1 MDKWLNNTNAIKIA
15 ALLLGIL
22 LWAVVHL
29 DEEAPPNK
37 VSTLVE
43 TKVIEDVKIIPTG
56 LDERRY
62 LLNALEPQAVR
73 IQVRG
78 QRSLLNSATPDNFKV
93 NLDLRDVKE
102 GTHTLSLTTDLPPG
116 IQLVAMEPSMAVVE
130 VEELQ
135 TKELDVNITTEGTPA
150 DGYKAGTPIVQPSNR
165 VHVTLPKT
173 LMPNVASVSAVINIE
188 GVTAPVKQKR
198 VKLTAYDKA
207 GRAIPE
213 AVLTPPTL
221 EVEVPITRPFKTVP
235 LQVNFVGEL
244 PAGLAISSFEPNVH
258 QVALYGPQSE
268 LDKLDFYDSI
278 QVDVGKLKQSGTMSV
293 KLPVPPNI
301 EKIEPSVVQFD
312 VKIVDA
318 VEKELTNVPIAIS
331 GESDQLKATLA
342 EPAGGQLNLKV
353 IGAPDLLDA
362 LEPNDVQLIANI
374 SGLPPGNHQVPLVVN
389 LPNFVKRADSG
400 KIYATVTLE
409 EVDSSPVTAP
419 PDSGNK
425 GGADGGTG
433 NGGHDGA
440 GGKGSAGGSGSEEPE
455 GGTGKPGHDE
465 PSGGGNGT
473 GGDAES
479 GNNGKGDSGG
489 TGA

>member
-43 TKVIEDVKIIPTG
+43 TKVIDNVKIIPTG
-56 LDERRY
+56 LDEQRY
-62 LLNALEPQAVR
+62 LLNSLEPQVVR

-78 QRSLLNSATPDNFKV
+78 QRSLLSSATPDTFRV

-102 GTHTLSLTTDLPPG
+102 GTHTISLTTDLPYG
-116 IQLVAMEPSMAVVE
+116 LQLVAMEPSAAVVE

-135 TKELDVNITTEGTPA
+135 TKEFDVNITTEGTPA

-165 VHVTLPKT
+165 VHVTLPTT
-173 LMPNVASVSAVINIE
+173 LMPNVASVNAVINIE
-188 GVTAPVKQKR
+188 GVSAPVKQKR

-221 EVEVPITRPFKTVP
+221 EVEVPVTRPFKTVP
-235 LQVNFVGEL
+235 LQVNFVGDL
-244 PAGLAISSFEPNVH
+244 PAGQAIASFEPNVH

-318 VEKELTNVPIAIS
+318 AEKELTNVPIAIS

-353 IGAPDLLDA
+353 IGAPELLNA
-362 LEPNDVQLIANI
+362 LEPDDVQLIANV

-400 KIYATVTLE
+400 KIYATVLLE
-409 EVDSSPVTAP
+409 EVDSTPVTAP

-433 NGGHDGA
+433 NGGPDG
-440 GGKGSAGGSGSEEPE
+440 AGGSGSDEPD
-455 GGTGKPGHDE
+455 GGAGKPGQDD
-465 PSGGGNGT
+465 SSDGGNET

-479 GNNGKGDSGG
+479 GNKGKGDSGG